1 MLLPFRYNIKV
12 KFIFVM
18 IIYPMIFTALQFW
31 VTDNIIKYSENN
43 ESIKNL
49 SENNDKEYKKN
60 QEMTSDPEYNKTE
73 KNELHVNL
81 DNDSITKPLL
91 EKV

>member
-12 KFIFVM
+12 KFVFVM

-31 VTDNIIKYSENN
+31 VTDNIIKYSEENG
-43 ESIKNL
+43 SIKNVD
-49 SENNDKEYKKN
+49 NNNINNEKSK
-60 QEMTSDPEYNKTE
+60 EMTRDQEIDIEERND
-73 KNELHVNL
+73 LHINL
-81 DNDSITKPLL
+81 AQDSITKPFL